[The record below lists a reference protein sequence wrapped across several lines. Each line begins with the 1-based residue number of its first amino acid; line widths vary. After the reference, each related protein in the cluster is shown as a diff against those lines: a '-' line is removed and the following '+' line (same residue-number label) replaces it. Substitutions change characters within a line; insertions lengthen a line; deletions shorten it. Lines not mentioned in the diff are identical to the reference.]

1 MNTHLKH
8 LWYHTIHTKQPERSI
23 FWENKLLRERTKH
36 ENCITWYTSSSKW
49 VEGHSYMDPCR
60 RPNLASTVKVGYA
73 SFPKD
78 SYEFWLPLVYTL
90 TGETLC
96 TPHLNGKKLSTNSSW
111 DFEHV
116 FQTVDN
122 YWVGPDEIFFPESTP
137 TRWRCD
143 HFSKKWSKS
152 KSDTTLSIKKPFV
165 TPNFCGRNFSTM
177 HHFWVWIFLSPK
189 IDE

>member
-1 MNTHLKH
+1 MRVWFLLSLRLFLHLMY
-8 LWYHTIHTKQPERSI
+8 LVIWECSQTKASSQGRR
-23 FWENKLLRERTKH
+23 F
-36 ENCITWYTSSSKW
+36 CI
-49 VEGHSYMDPCR
+49 
-60 RPNLASTVKVGYA
+60 
-73 SFPKD
+73 
-78 SYEFWLPLVYTL
+78 
-90 TGETLC
+90 

-116 FQTVDN
+116 FETMDD
-122 YWVGPDEIFFPESTP
+122 YWVGPDENFFPESTP

-189 IDE
+189 IDEYLV